1 MKKKNE
7 ELLNEY
13 EKISRKVNEI
23 EDELKREK
31 LLHSKKELEFQKIQK
46 STLLEL
52 FRPSLFKRKIRT
64 IGSYLLGRRNRK
76 QLYSK
81 VYKQKQ
87 AMNDLKPYIKL
98 LYNDGF
104 VEEVVREL
112 TVMYQKTTNKYLKTS
127 IAWELGLYY
136 ANKKSIYHT
145 NTALTYIQQAKKNVT
160 NTELFRQMTIVE
172 AECYEQLN
180 KLDEAKLL
188 LTKLQ
193 NKDSHPD
200 ISLALANTISDIN
213 EKLIH
218 VNKVYEQYSLQP
230 IFFGQGDN
238 VSYDDLQTKDMDH
251 QVLNGPK
258 ISVILPAY
266 NCENEIKTAIE
277 SLLDQT
283 WKNIEVLIVDDCSTD
298 GTFNVAKE
306 YEQKDKRIKVLQ
318 TPENSGPYV
327 ARNLALEIANGEY
340 ITVNDADDW
349 SHIQKLEI
357 QVKHLIINPTII
369 ANTSQLSRLTE
380 DLLFYRRG
388 TRGRYLF
395 SNMSSL
401 MFRRKEVLETI
412 GYWDSVRFA
421 ADGEYKR
428 RMTLA
433 FGNEAVVDLETGPL
447 SLPRQAAGSLTSSS
461 SFGYNGYF
469 IGARKEYVES
479 FTYHHSTNQLY
490 YPKTQKKRLF
500 PIPYPMKPNQPSPN
514 RIVTVDII
522 IVADFTRLKRK
533 MKQQIIHDIEMNKQ
547 LGYKTGLIQ
556 MHIYDTEK
564 SNSFDKDIRKIIDG
578 ELVRMIVYGEHI
590 QSILTIVYDLR
601 TLHVKQEYIPLVK
614 TVNTLVIIDEKPTM
628 KYNDKVIKSY
638 QFRLCTKQIMGYF
651 NKRGRWYPYDE
662 KVREQLKHKEMK
674 EIRLAKENWFEDNI
688 PYMYEKIIKD
698 WMIK

>member
-1 MKKKNE
+1 
-7 ELLNEY
+7 
-13 EKISRKVNEI
+13 
-23 EDELKREK
+23 K

-283 WKNIEVLIVDDCSTD
+283 WKNKIGRASC
-298 GTFNVAKE
+298 
-306 YEQKDKRIKVLQ
+306 R
-318 TPENSGPYV
+318 ENGKIS
-327 ARNLALEIANGEY
+327 
-340 ITVNDADDW
+340 
-349 SHIQKLEI
+349 
-357 QVKHLIINPTII
+357 
-369 ANTSQLSRLTE
+369 E
-380 DLLFYRRG
+380 D
-388 TRGRYLF
+388 
-395 SNMSSL
+395 
-401 MFRRKEVLETI
+401 
-412 GYWDSVRFA
+412 
-421 ADGEYKR
+421 
-428 RMTLA
+428 
-433 FGNEAVVDLETGPL
+433 
-447 SLPRQAAGSLTSSS
+447 
-461 SFGYNGYF
+461 
-469 IGARKEYVES
+469 
-479 FTYHHSTNQLY
+479 
-490 YPKTQKKRLF
+490 
-500 PIPYPMKPNQPSPN
+500 
-514 RIVTVDII
+514 
-522 IVADFTRLKRK
+522 
-533 MKQQIIHDIEMNKQ
+533 
-547 LGYKTGLIQ
+547 
-556 MHIYDTEK
+556 
-564 SNSFDKDIRKIIDG
+564 
-578 ELVRMIVYGEHI
+578 
-590 QSILTIVYDLR
+590 
-601 TLHVKQEYIPLVK
+601 
-614 TVNTLVIIDEKPTM
+614 
-628 KYNDKVIKSY
+628 
-638 QFRLCTKQIMGYF
+638 
-651 NKRGRWYPYDE
+651 
-662 KVREQLKHKEMK
+662 RE
-674 EIRLAKENWFEDNI
+674 
-688 PYMYEKIIKD
+688 
-698 WMIK
+698 

>member
-1 MKKKNE
+1 
-7 ELLNEY
+7 
-13 EKISRKVNEI
+13 
-23 EDELKREK
+23 
-31 LLHSKKELEFQKIQK
+31 
-46 STLLEL
+46 
-52 FRPSLFKRKIRT
+52 
-64 IGSYLLGRRNRK
+64 
-76 QLYSK
+76 
-81 VYKQKQ
+81 
-87 AMNDLKPYIKL
+87 
-98 LYNDGF
+98 
-104 VEEVVREL
+104 
-112 TVMYQKTTNKYLKTS
+112 
-127 IAWELGLYY
+127 
-136 ANKKSIYHT
+136 T

-283 WKNIEVLIVDDCSTD
+283 WKNIELLIVDDCSTD
-298 GTFNVAKE
+298 STFNVAKE

-340 ITVNDADDW
+340 VTVNDADDW

-461 SFGYNGYF
+461 AFGYNGYF

-479 FTYHHSTNQLY
+479 FTYHHS
-490 YPKTQKKRLF
+490 
-500 PIPYPMKPNQPSPN
+500 
-514 RIVTVDII
+514 
-522 IVADFTRLKRK
+522 
-533 MKQQIIHDIEMNKQ
+533 
-547 LGYKTGLIQ
+547 
-556 MHIYDTEK
+556 
-564 SNSFDKDIRKIIDG
+564 
-578 ELVRMIVYGEHI
+578 
-590 QSILTIVYDLR
+590 
-601 TLHVKQEYIPLVK
+601 
-614 TVNTLVIIDEKPTM
+614 
-628 KYNDKVIKSY
+628 
-638 QFRLCTKQIMGYF
+638 
-651 NKRGRWYPYDE
+651 
-662 KVREQLKHKEMK
+662 
-674 EIRLAKENWFEDNI
+674 
-688 PYMYEKIIKD
+688 
-698 WMIK
+698 